1 MRVRKYSRHKNRA
14 TVTRNKKIQFLC
26 QKIHIKCKVGELNLI
41 HGDTTVKRGERKDA
55 VNTEFFRFAAV
66 RQFAHNTVSS

>member
-1 MRVRKYSRHKNRA
+1 MRVRKYSRHKNWA

-41 HGDTTVKRGERKDA
+41 HGDTTVKTGERKDA
-55 VNTEFFRFAAV
+55 VKTEFFRLAAM
-66 RQFAHNTVSS
+66 RQFAHNTVRS